1 MPVQDEP
8 SWMCSAKMG
17 CAQACLLYTSILRL
31 LEEGDLYG
39 YQMIERLRERSDDTF
54 SLKAGTLYPLL
65 HTLEVQGL
73 VRSYE
78 RAADGARVR
87 KYYRLTDLGHTRLAE
102 KTEEWRRF
110 SGAVERVLK
119 GGESH
124 AFA

>member
-1 MPVQDEP
+1 MAIDK
-8 SWMCSAKMG
+8 S
-17 CAQACLLYTSILRL
+17 LLAGSTGLLILRL
-31 LEEGDLYG
+31 LEEDDLYG

-65 HTLEVQGL
+65 HTLENQGL
-73 VRSYE
+73 VQSYE

-87 KYYRLTDLGHTRLAE
+87 KYYHLTDEGRKRLAA
-102 KTEEWRRF
+102 KTVEWRQIAA
-110 SGAVERVLK
+110 AVERVLR

>member
-1 MPVQDEP
+1 MAIDK
-8 SWMCSAKMG
+8 S
-17 CAQACLLYTSILRL
+17 LLAGSTGLLILRL

-87 KYYRLTDLGHTRLAE
+87 KYYRCLLYTSQRRSMLAYLQKKDINRYRALIAKLGIR
-102 KTEEWRRF
+102 K
-110 SGAVERVLK
+110 
-119 GGESH
+119 
-124 AFA
+124 